1 MMMCR
6 STLDVSLIHAYAL
19 PLGICVAAAVV
30 LIAVWLAPRSG
41 GVPARNIALGSAL
54 AVVVVVAFGLV
65 YQARTAYIAV
75 TDGQLI
81 GSAAFV
87 RLQLPLSSVSWQDAS
102 DASRITL
109 PHRQLGTSTGG
120 VELGKFRMQNG
131 RNVFVLRT
139 DRSSVLVTTRGDTD
153 LILDRRLHEQLK
165 ACLDQVRETGGHRG
179 RLQ

>member
-1 MMMCR
+1 MMCR

-19 PLGICVAAAVV
+19 PLGI
-30 LIAVWLAPRSG
+30 
-41 GVPARNIALGSAL
+41 
-54 AVVVVVAFGLV
+54 
-65 YQARTAYIAV
+65 
-75 TDGQLI
+75 
-81 GSAAFV
+81 
-87 RLQLPLSSVSWQDAS
+87 

-120 VELGKFRMQNG
+120 VELGKFRMHSG
-131 RNVFVLRT
+131 RNVFVLRR
-139 DRSSVLVTTRGDTD
+139 DRSSVLVTARGDTD